1 MKSFDARSK
10 KNRVGQRTQ
19 KQDGTQHLFL
29 TKMHV
34 FSRITVWGS
43 EFLLAIHILLPS
55 PPPPPAVLPHPPSH
69 HIHLYQLLSI
79 TLISINLSP

>member
-1 MKSFDARSK
+1 
-10 KNRVGQRTQ
+10 
-19 KQDGTQHLFL
+19 
-29 TKMHV
+29 
-34 FSRITVWGS
+34 VWGS